1 MAAIAGDRAGG
12 LKFPSAR
19 KDPAIRFPGNLAE
32 MSKTPIGED
41 VRLGGRLCA
50 GWWAAIRR
58 LVSGTAGLQ

>member
-32 MSKTPIGED
+32 MPKTPIGED
-41 VRLGGRLCA
+41 VRLGGDCA
-50 GWWAAIRR
+50 PG
-58 LVSGTAGLQ
+58 GGLPSADW